1 MCNKLSFIII
11 TKALKFWLQTEIL
24 SAHNRSSQITWV
36 SLVRLQHH
44 SIFSAWQ
51 TSFHRHQTLQAPDSI
66 KPMVFYH
73 PPCISIHSPPCWKHL
88 ETYSL
93 CCWLVLLQ
101 VSPQPIPQAHP
112 VFQKR
117 VLLQPCNFSLRQ
129 PQTSLANSQQTP
141 TPANPPHRYPP
152 LFLPLHLQTALL
164 LFFILTPSFS
174 QQQPWYII
182 SSSPATPPN
191 FSVFTPASESEI
203 YQILYNCPNKQSD
216 PILTWLVKECSSVL
230 VSVITNIVNLSLTS
244 GHFCPTLKESL
255 CLHNAEETHFG

>member
-1 MCNKLSFIII
+1 MCCSVLAPFSYLLFKLCNSATVVLTRCFKLLSFFYNNYHWNAKHNKVPDSTHDAMCNKLSFIII

-141 TPANPPHRYPP
+141 TP
-152 LFLPLHLQTALL
+152 QTLL
-164 LFFILTPSFS
+164 TATHHFSCHFTCRQLCFFS
-174 QQQPWYII
+174 
-182 SSSPATPPN
+182 
-191 FSVFTPASESEI
+191 
-203 YQILYNCPNKQSD
+203 
-216 PILTWLVKECSSVL
+216 
-230 VSVITNIVNLSLTS
+230 LS
-244 GHFCPTLKESL
+244 
-255 CLHNAEETHFG
+255 